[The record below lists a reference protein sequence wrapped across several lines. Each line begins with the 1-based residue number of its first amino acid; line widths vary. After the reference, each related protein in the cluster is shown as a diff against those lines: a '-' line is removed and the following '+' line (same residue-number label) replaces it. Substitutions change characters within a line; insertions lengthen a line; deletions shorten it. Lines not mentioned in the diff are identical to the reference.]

1 MKIVIISQNCYPWL
15 GPRAHRTTELA
26 KELARRGHKVI
37 VYALLGNY
45 DYTKIQNETGVIFKN
60 LGNSRFGIGDNVG
73 YCNRNIIFRLIKKII
88 GRYFEFPQ
96 IELIHMVGKALKQED
111 NIDYLITIAQPHPI
125 HWGAEKYITNN
136 KEKIKLWIAD
146 CGDPFMGNPFVKKPL
161 YFKSIEKKWCK
172 ACNYISVPIEEA
184 VNAYYPEFKDKI
196 KIIPQGF
203 DFSGVKLV
211 EYRTND
217 IPTFAYSGIF
227 YKDLRDPTLFLK
239 YLSSLDFD
247 FKFIVYTKSISF
259 FKQYKEILKD
269 KLEIRDYI
277 PRDELL
283 FELSKMDFLINI
295 KNSSG
300 VQQPSKI
307 IDYAI
312 TKRPIIELSSEFKEQ
327 NVFEEFLKSNYLNR
341 YNVESIEKYNIENV
355 TNSFLNLYNK

>member
-1 MKIVIISQNCYPWL
+1 
-15 GPRAHRTTELA
+15 
-26 KELARRGHKVI
+26 
-37 VYALLGNY
+37 
-45 DYTKIQNETGVIFKN
+45 
-60 LGNSRFGIGDNVG
+60 
-73 YCNRNIIFRLIKKII
+73 
-88 GRYFEFPQ
+88 
-96 IELIHMVGKALKQED
+96 MVGKALKQED